1 MTQDR
6 PHLFLNRLI
15 VVTHTG
21 VIAYDETFHLGVN
34 IIRGVNSSGK
44 STIANFIFF
53 ILGGDFDNWT
63 SEAIKCR
70 EVFAE
75 VNINGAVL
83 TLRRYIGEGGSKPM
97 NFFWGPYEES
107 RKNAIEWQTFPYR
120 QTAQTTSFT
129 NILFKALNFP
139 EVKSDTDSN
148 ITMHQLLRLIY
159 IDQDTPTQNL
169 FRFERFDLPLTRQ
182 TIAEVL
188 LGVYDDTLYTLRLNY
203 RTAQK
208 SQEDKKRQYDHLNRL
223 FSRSGTETNLE
234 TIEAEIEQT
243 RNEFNENEEKIVQ
256 LRSEQ
261 RVRTTNRTATN
272 TELLQQGLSATKG
285 ALKIAQ
291 QKADQ
296 LELDILD
303 SRQFIKTLEKRVYDL
318 NNSLLIRK
326 VLGELPLTHCPQC
339 LSVLDT
345 NHPENTCIL
354 CKQPLTEDAEK
365 ANAKRLLVEMELQI
379 KESHS
384 LLEEKEKHLLD
395 LQGEITVLQQKGRLE
410 QKDLDAAIANV
421 QSTRDDRIDAM
432 LVRKGEL
439 ARQLEYLAE
448 QIKIVSVLNLLKS
461 ELEELA
467 ATIKRLQIDIQ
478 EKENKQRSNFEKAMR
493 KIKDYTL
500 QILQADLDRQDEFR
514 NPRNM
519 EIDFLKDVFTLDG
532 GNNFSASSKTYFK
545 NAILFAIF
553 FASVELDYF
562 RYPRFILCDNME
574 DKGMEKVRTQN
585 FQKVITDI
593 SNNLKNPHQI
603 IFTTSMVNDD
613 LNNTPLCV
621 GREYTSTDKSLR
633 MQSAA
638 G

>member
-1 MTQDR
+1 MTQNK
-6 PHLFLNRLI
+6 PHIFLNRLV

-21 VIAYDETFHLGVN
+21 VIAYDEKFHLGVN

-63 SEAIKCR
+63 TEAIKCR

-75 VNINGAVL
+75 VNVNNAVI
-83 TLRRYIGEGGSKPM
+83 TLRRYISEGGNKPM
-97 NFFWGPYEES
+97 NIFWGPYEES

-120 QTAQTTSFT
+120 QTSQTASYT
-129 NILFKALNFP
+129 NILFKALDFP

-148 ITMHQLLRLIY
+148 ITMHQLLRLMY

-169 FRFERFDLPLTRQ
+169 FRIERFDLPLTRQ

-188 LGVYDDTLYTLRLNY
+188 LGLYDDALYYQRLNL

-208 SQEDKKRQYDHLNRL
+208 SQEDKKRQYDNLNRL

-234 TIEAEIEQT
+234 TIEAEIEKT
-243 RNEFNENEEKIVQ
+243 RNEFNENEKKILE
-256 LRSEQ
+256 LRSSQ
-261 RVRTTNRTATN
+261 TVRTTTRTVTN
-272 TELLQQGLSATKG
+272 TEIIQQSLSSVKN
-285 ALKIAQ
+285 ALKSTQ
-291 QKADQ
+291 QQADQ
-296 LELDILD
+296 LELEIFD
-303 SRQFIKTLEKRVYDL
+303 SRQFIKTLEKRVDNL
-318 NNSLLIRK
+318 NNSLLTRK

-339 LSVLDT
+339 LSVLDAK
-345 NHPENTCIL
+345 HPENTCLL
-354 CKQPLTEDAEK
+354 CKQPLAEDAEK

-379 KESHS
+379 KESQS
-384 LLEEKEKHLLD
+384 LLVEKESRLHELK
-395 LQGEITVLQQKGRLE
+395 GETVVLQQRARLE
-410 QKDLDAAIANV
+410 QKTLDAAIANV
-421 QSTRDDRIDAM
+421 QSTRDERIDS
-432 LVRKGEL
+432 LLIHKGEL
-439 ARQLEYLAE
+439 TRQLEHLAE
-448 QIKIVSVLNLLKS
+448 QIKIVSILNLLKS

-467 ATIKRLQIDIQ
+467 ATIKGLQLDIQ
-478 EKENKQRSNFEKAMR
+478 EKEAKQQANFEKAMR
-493 KIKDYTL
+493 KIKDYTAH
-500 QILQADLDRQDEFR
+500 ILRSDLDRQDEFR
-514 NPRNM
+514 NPRNL
-519 EIDFLKDVFTLDG
+519 EIDFLRDVFTLDA

-574 DKGMEKVRTQN
+574 DKGMEKIRTQN
-585 FQKVITDI
+585 FQKVITEI
-593 SNNLKNPHQI
+593 SNGLIKNPHQI

-633 MQSAA
+633 MQSAS
-638 G
+638 